1 MFSSTILTLLFGTLF
16 SLPVIYADTPYLGC
30 VLTTAANGAA
40 SLSSRQSDSA
50 TCVASCGDSNYPYA
64 FWVGAIVV
72 GNNCYCV
79 SEANYISAANYV
91 VPSGS
96 STACAPIV
104 QAASYATSSTFS
116 YENCYTPT
124 GLVSG
129 VINTVT
135 GVLGTTVSSP
145 RACFE
150 LCAGTSDAYYVP
162 YLLGGNTLSP
172 RYGCSCGDETVVS
185 GSPSYCGLGS
195 FYAYSHPA
203 AAAASS
209 LPRRKRAIERIQAQ
223 KRSEMI
229 RERQWDC
236 PTGMNACNVNGV
248 ANSWECVDSTTD
260 IESCGGCTYGDYSP
274 SGNASESTGVDCTA
288 LPGVLRGS
296 VTCSGG
302 RCNAFACKR
311 GWTLQNGECTK
322 SVTLQL

>member
-1 MFSSTILTLLFGTLF
+1 M
-16 SLPVIYADTPYLGC
+16 
-30 VLTTAANGAA
+30 
-40 SLSSRQSDSA
+40 
-50 TCVASCGDSNYPYA
+50 
-64 FWVGAIVV
+64 
-72 GNNCYCV
+72 
-79 SEANYISAANYV
+79 
-91 VPSGS
+91 
-96 STACAPIV
+96 
-104 QAASYATSSTFS
+104 
-116 YENCYTPT
+116 
-124 GLVSG
+124 SG

-150 LCAGTSDAYYVP
+150 LCAGTSDAYFTP

-236 PTGMNACNVNGV
+236 PTGMSACNVDGV
-248 ANSWECVDSTTD
+248 TNFSVLTLLPISNHVADALTASTAPAAT
-260 IESCGGCTYGDYSP
+260 P
-274 SGNASESTGVDCTA
+274 LNLPVLSTFSFLLLV
-288 LPGVLRGS
+288 S
-296 VTCSGG
+296 
-302 RCNAFACKR
+302 
-311 GWTLQNGECTK
+311 
-322 SVTLQL
+322 

>member
-1 MFSSTILTLLFGTLF
+1 MFSSIIVTLLFGTLL
-16 SLPVIYADTPYLGC
+16 SLPAICADTPWLGC

-40 SLSSRQSDSA
+40 SISSRQSDSA
-50 TCVASCGDSNYPYA
+50 TCVSSCGDSNYLYA
-64 FWVGAIVV
+64 FYVDGIVV

-79 SEANYISAANYV
+79 SEANYISAVNYV
-91 VPSGS
+91 APSGS
-96 STACAPIV
+96 STDCIAIV

-116 YENCYTPT
+116 YNNCYAPT
-124 GLVSG
+124 GLVSAL
-129 VINTVT
+129 INTVT

-150 LCAGTSDAYYVP
+150 LCASTSAAYYTP

-172 RYGCSCGDETVVS
+172 RYGCSCGDETTVS

-203 AAAASS
+203 AAAASGLS
-209 LPRRKRAIERIQAQ
+209 RRKHANERIQAQ
-223 KRSEMI
+223 RRSEMI

-248 ANSWECVDSTTD
+248 VNSWECVDSTSD
-260 IESCGGCTYGDYSP
+260 IESCGGCTYGDYNP
-274 SGNASESTGVDCTA
+274 SRNSSESTGVDCTA

-296 VTCSGG
+296 VTCSNGQ
-302 RCNAFACKR
+302 CEAFACKR
-311 GWTLQNGECTK
+311 GWTLRNGQCTK

>member
-1 MFSSTILTLLFGTLF
+1 M
-16 SLPVIYADTPYLGC
+16 
-30 VLTTAANGAA
+30 
-40 SLSSRQSDSA
+40 
-50 TCVASCGDSNYPYA
+50 
-64 FWVGAIVV
+64 
-72 GNNCYCV
+72 
-79 SEANYISAANYV
+79 
-91 VPSGS
+91 
-96 STACAPIV
+96 
-104 QAASYATSSTFS
+104 
-116 YENCYTPT
+116 
-124 GLVSG
+124 SG

-150 LCAGTSDAYYVP
+150 LCAGTSDAYFTP

-236 PTGMNACNVNGV
+236 PTGMSACNVDGV
-248 ANSWECVDSTTD
+248 TNSWEV
-260 IESCGGCTYGDYSP
+260 SP
-274 SGNASESTGVDCTA
+274 FFDGM
-288 LPGVLRGS
+288 
-296 VTCSGG
+296 TC
-302 RCNAFACKR
+302 
-311 GWTLQNGECTK
+311 WTID
-322 SVTLQL
+322 

>member
-1 MFSSTILTLLFGTLF
+1 MFSSTIATLLFGTLF
-16 SLPVIYADTPYLGC
+16 SLPVIFADTPYLGC

-40 SLSSRQSDSA
+40 SVSSRQSDSA
-50 TCVASCGDSNYPYA
+50 TCVSSCGNSNYPYA
-64 FWVGAIVV
+64 FWVGAIVL

-91 VPSGS
+91 VPTGS
-96 STACAPIV
+96 STACVAIV

-116 YENCYTPT
+116 YENCYAPS

-150 LCAGTSDAYYVP
+150 LCAGTSDAYFTP

-236 PTGMNACNVNGV
+236 PTGMSACNVDGV
-248 ANSWECVDSTTD
+248 TNSWECVDPTSD
-260 IESCGGCTYGDYSP
+260 IESCGGCTYGEYSA

-296 VTCSGG
+296 VTCSGS
-302 RCNAFACKR
+302 RCEAFACKR
-311 GWTLQNGECTK
+311 GWTLRNGECTK

>member
-1 MFSSTILTLLFGTLF
+1 M
-16 SLPVIYADTPYLGC
+16 
-30 VLTTAANGAA
+30 
-40 SLSSRQSDSA
+40 
-50 TCVASCGDSNYPYA
+50 
-64 FWVGAIVV
+64 
-72 GNNCYCV
+72 
-79 SEANYISAANYV
+79 
-91 VPSGS
+91 
-96 STACAPIV
+96 
-104 QAASYATSSTFS
+104 
-116 YENCYTPT
+116 
-124 GLVSG
+124 SG

-248 ANSWECVDSTTD
+248 ANSWEVSLLSTAWLVEQLTEQLSLVCWLHYRFR
-260 IESCGGCTYGDYSP
+260 IMWRMH
-274 SGNASESTGVDCTA
+274 
-288 LPGVLRGS
+288 LR
-296 VTCSGG
+296 
-302 RCNAFACKR
+302 R
-311 GWTLQNGECTK
+311 LQP
-322 SVTLQL
+322 QR